1 MGSHDRLVSRPTIDC
16 RWSILSQ
23 RTERATRSRKRE
35 KFEEVNSKL
44 TKTCTSTWHRR
55 TATSVEPRC
64 DLSSPSPFPVKNVTL
79 AHFSKRERERN
90 KKTAAMSSKRYNVP
104 YVKCCPSIAA
114 LWIFHLCGT
123 SFTLHPGT
131 ERQLNS
137 SCILATALLWGN
149 GSRGTGGRVWS
160 GYCWKRTAVFVFPSS
175 PNKASFSR
183 SLLTEKRNS
192 RRICTVSFVSRSFWP
207 RPLLLVPCWLLFW
220 ETGNLW
226 NLIALF
232 CSPFDVDVI
241 HKAR

>member
-44 TKTCTSTWHRR
+44 TKTCTSIVTSPNRDKRR
-55 TATSVEPRC
+55 TALRFVIS
-64 DLSSPSPFPVKNVTL
+64 LPFPREKCNARSL
-79 AHFSKRERERN
+79 FKERERERN
-90 KKTAAMSSKRYNVP
+90 KKTAAKSSKRYNVP

-183 SLLTEKRNS
+183 SLLAEKRNS
-192 RRICTVSFVSRSFWP
+192 RRTCTVSFVSRSFWP

-220 ETGNLW
+220 
-226 NLIALF
+226 
-232 CSPFDVDVI
+232 
-241 HKAR
+241 